1 MIDPAQV
8 KWEPITPAGE
18 AIVAAIA
25 ARQYNEH
32 AVRLGAAPVKVPRSP
47 LDSKPRPDS
56 RYKLRSACE
65 LMNTEPIRW
74 RIKGV
79 IPEQGT
85 GAIYGPS
92 GSAKTFL
99 ALDMAMHLAG
109 GAQWFGYRVRRCP
122 VVYVCLEGEAGLSV
136 RLKAYCERKGSIPEG
151 VDFINQAVN
160 LLDNKDLRDLVLAVQ
175 ARYAGGGIVVIDT
188 LNRAAPGMD
197 ENSSAEM
204 GRVIAAAKVVQHAVG
219 GLVLFVH
226 HTGKDASKG
235 LRGHSSLHAAL
246 DAAIEVSR
254 SSDVREWSVAK
265 AKDGLDGKSHQFK
278 LEIVTMGL
286 DNDGD
291 LITSCVVQPAPGAP
305 GVRSKPLTTT
315 QQIGM
320 DSFMTA
326 AAANI
331 DDGDRQEHAHLDQWR
346 EEFYRR
352 STGDNP
358 DSKRRAFNRVR
369 QELVELGRL
378 VVADD
383 VYRISMSSGISGTFA
398 GHVPACPAP
407 GTGTGRDTTL

>member
-1 MIDPAQV
+1 MTSAAQIA
-8 KWEPITPAGE
+8 WPPITPEGE
-18 AIVAAIA
+18 AMVAAIA
-25 ARQYNEH
+25 ARQFNRV
-32 AVRLGAAPVKVPRSP
+32 ANGFGADRLKVPRSP
-47 LDSKPRPDS
+47 LDSKPRPDT
-56 RYKLRSACE
+56 RYKLRSAGE
-65 LMNTEPIRW
+65 LMHSDPIAW

-79 IPEQGT
+79 IPEQGI

-136 RLKAYCERKGSIPEG
+136 RLKAYCERSGSIPEG

-160 LLDNKDLRDLVLAVQ
+160 LLDKNDLRDLVLALQ
-175 ARYAGGGIVVIDT
+175 ARDAGGGIVVIDT
-188 LNRAAPGMD
+188 LNRAAPGLD

-204 GRVIAAAKVVQHAVG
+204 GRVIAAAKVIQQAVG

-226 HTGKDASKG
+226 HTGKDETKG

-246 DAAIEVSR
+246 DAALKVTRTGE
-254 SSDVREWSVAK
+254 VREWSVAK
-265 AKDGLDGKSHQFK
+265 AKDGQDGKSHPFK
-278 LEIVTMGL
+278 LEVVTMGL

-291 LITSCVVQPAPGAP
+291 LITSCVVQPTQGA
-305 GVRSKPLTTT
+305 GVRSKPLAPT

-331 DDGDRQEHAHLDQWR
+331 DDGDRQVHAHLDQWR
-346 EEFYRR
+346 DEFYRR

-383 VYRISMSSGISGTFA
+383 IYRISMTTGTSGTFA

>member
-1 MIDPAQV
+1 MINPAQIE
-8 KWEPITPAGE
+8 WAPITPEGHAML
-18 AIVAAIA
+18 AAAA
-25 ARQYNEH
+25 ARQYKH
-32 AVRLGAAPVKVPRSP
+32 IACRLGAERIKVPPSP
-47 LDSKPRPDS
+47 FDSMPTPET
-56 RYKLRSACE
+56 RYRLRSAGE
-65 LMNTEPIRW
+65 LMQTAPIRW

-79 IPEQGT
+79 IPENGI
-85 GAIYGPS
+85 GAIFGPS

-99 ALDMAMHLAG
+99 ALDMAMHLAE
-109 GAQWFGYRVRRCP
+109 GAPWFGYRVRPCP

-136 RLKAYCERKGSIPEG
+136 RLKAYCERRGTVPEG
-151 VDFINQAVN
+151 VDFINQSVN
-160 LLDNKDLRDLVLAVQ
+160 LLDAKDLRDLISAVQ
-175 ARYAGGGIVVIDT
+175 ARYVGGGIVVIDT

-204 GRVIAAAKVVQHAVG
+204 GRVIAAAKLIQQAVG

-254 SSDVREWSVAK
+254 SGDVREWSVAK
-265 AKDGLDGKSHQFK
+265 AKDGQDGKTHPFK
-278 LEIVTMGL
+278 LEVVTMGL

-291 LITSCVVQPAPGAP
+291 LITSCVVQPAQGAP
-305 GVRSKPLTTT
+305 GVRSKPLNLT
-315 QQIGM
+315 QQAGM
-320 DSFMTA
+320 DAFMTA

-331 DDGDRQEHAHLDQWR
+331 NDGDKQVHAHLCQWR
-346 EEFYRR
+346 EEFYSH

-369 QELVELGRL
+369 KELVELGRL
-378 VVADD
+378 VVAED
-383 VYRISMSSGISGTFA
+383 VYRFPMGFGTSGTFA
-398 GHVPACPAP
+398 GQAPLCPAP

>member
-1 MIDPAQV
+1 MTNAAQIQ
-8 KWEPITPAGE
+8 WGPITPEGE
-18 AIVAAIA
+18 AMLAAIA
-25 ARQYNEH
+25 ARQYNEI
-32 AVRLGAAPVKVPRSP
+32 ASRFGAERVKVPPSW
-47 LDSKPRPDS
+47 LDSKPRPDT
-56 RYKLRSACE
+56 RYKLLSAGE
-65 LMNTEPIRW
+65 LMRTEPIRW

-79 IPEQGT
+79 IPEQGI

-109 GAQWFGYRVRRCP
+109 GSQWFGYRVRRCP
-122 VVYVCLEGEAGLSV
+122 VVYICLEGEAGLSV
-136 RLKAYCERKGSIPEG
+136 RLKAYCERRGNIPEG

-160 LLDNKDLRDLVLAVQ
+160 LLDTKDLQDLVSAVQ
-175 ARYAGGGIVVIDT
+175 ARYASGGIVVIDT

-204 GRVIAAAKVVQHAVG
+204 GRVIAAAKVIQQAVG
-219 GLVLFVH
+219 GLVLLVH

-254 SSDVREWSVAK
+254 SGDVREWSVAK
-265 AKDGLDGKSHQFK
+265 AKDGQDGKIHPFK
-278 LEIVTMGL
+278 LEVVTMGL
-286 DNDGD
+286 DGDGD
-291 LITSCVVQPAPGAP
+291 LITSCVIQPVK
-305 GVRSKPLTTT
+305 GVGFRSKPLTPT
-315 QQIGM
+315 QQVGM

-326 AAANI
+326 AAENI
-331 DDGDRQEHAHLDQWR
+331 DDGDRQVHAHLDRWR

-378 VVADD
+378 VVADG
-383 VYRISMSSGISGTFA
+383 VYRISMSSRTSGTFA
-398 GHVPACPAP
+398 GHVSMCPAP

>member
-1 MIDPAQV
+1 MTSAAQIDWP
-8 KWEPITPAGE
+8 PITPEGE
-18 AIVAAIA
+18 ALMDAIA
-25 ARQYNEH
+25 AQQYNRVASRFGAEH
-32 AVRLGAAPVKVPRSP
+32 VKFARSP
-47 LDSKPRPDS
+47 LDSKPRPDT
-56 RYKLRSACE
+56 RYKLRSAGE
-65 LMNTEPIRW
+65 LMRTEPIRW

-79 IPEQGT
+79 IPEQGI

-109 GAQWFGYRVRRCP
+109 GAYWFGYRVRRCP
-122 VVYVCLEGEAGLSV
+122 VVYVCLEGEAGLSI
-136 RLKAYCERKGSIPEG
+136 RLKAYCERRGSVPEG

-160 LLDNKDLRDLVLAVQ
+160 LLDNKDLRDLVSAVQ

-204 GRVIAAAKVVQHAVG
+204 GRVIAAASVVQQAVG

-254 SSDVREWSVAK
+254 SGDVREWSVAK
-265 AKDGLDGKSHQFK
+265 AKDGQDGVCHPFK
-278 LEIVTMGL
+278 LDIVAMGI

-291 LITSCVVQPAPGAP
+291 PITSCVIQPVQGA
-305 GVRSKPLTTT
+305 GVRSKPLTPT
-315 QQIGM
+315 QQVGM
-320 DSFMTA
+320 DSFMA
-326 AAANI
+326 AASANI
-331 DDGDRQEHAHLDQWR
+331 NDGDRRVHAHLDQWR
-346 EEFYRR
+346 DEFYRR
-352 STGDNP
+352 STGDKP

-369 QELVELGRL
+369 LELVELGKL
-378 VVADD
+378 NVADD
-383 VYRISMSSGISGTFA
+383 IYRISMNSGTFA

>member
-1 MIDPAQV
+1 MTIAAQI
-8 KWEPITPAGE
+8 KWGPITPEGE
-18 AIVAAIA
+18 ALMDAIA
-25 ARQYNEH
+25 ARQYNEF
-32 AVRLGAAPVKVPRSP
+32 ASRFGAEHIKVLPSS
-47 LDSKPRPDS
+47 LDSKPRPDT
-56 RYKLRSACE
+56 RYKLRSAGE
-65 LMNTEPIRW
+65 LMRTEPIRW

-79 IPEQGT
+79 IPEQGI

-109 GAQWFGYRVRRCP
+109 GSQWFGYRVRRCP

-136 RLKAYCERKGSIPEG
+136 RLKAYCERRGNIPEG

-160 LLDNKDLRDLVLAVQ
+160 LLDTKDLRDLVSAVQ
-175 ARYAGGGIVVIDT
+175 ARYAAGGIVVVDT
-188 LNRAAPGMD
+188 LNRAAPGVD

-204 GRVIAAAKVVQHAVG
+204 GRVIAAAKVIQQAVG
-219 GLVLFVH
+219 GLVLLVH

-254 SSDVREWSVAK
+254 SGDVREWSVAK
-265 AKDGLDGKSHQFK
+265 AKDGQDGRSHPFK
-278 LEIVTMGL
+278 LEVVTMGL

-291 LITSCVVQPAPGAP
+291 LITSCVVQPAQGA
-305 GVRSKPLTTT
+305 GVRSKPLTPT

-320 DSFMTA
+320 DSFITA

-331 DDGDRQEHAHLDQWR
+331 DDGDRQEHTHLDQWR
-346 EEFYRR
+346 EEFYCR

-378 VVADD
+378 VVADGI
-383 VYRISMSSGISGTFA
+383 YRISMSSGTSGTFA

>member
-1 MIDPAQV
+1 MIDPAQIE
-8 KWEPITPAGE
+8 WGPITHGGE
-18 AIVAAIA
+18 AMLAAIA
-25 ARQYNEH
+25 AQQYNDI
-32 AVRLGAAPVKVPRSP
+32 ADRFGAERVKVPPSP
-47 LDSKPRPDS
+47 LDSKPRPAS
-56 RYKLRSACE
+56 RYKLQSAGE
-65 LMNTEPIRW
+65 LMQTEPIRW

-79 IPEQGT
+79 IPEQGI

-109 GAQWFGYRVRRCP
+109 GAMWFGYRIRRCP

-160 LLDNKDLRDLVLAVQ
+160 LLDNKDVRDLVLAVQ

-254 SSDVREWSVAK
+254 TGDVREWSLAK
-265 AKDGLDGKSHQFK
+265 AKDGQDGLSHPFK
-278 LEIVTMGL
+278 LEVVTMGL

-291 LITSCVVQPAPGAP
+291 LITSCVVQPAQGAP
-305 GVRSKPLTTT
+305 GVRSKPLTPT

-331 DDGDRQEHAHLDQWR
+331 NDGDRQVHTHLDQWR

-358 DSKRRAFNRVR
+358 DSKRRAFSRVR
-369 QELVELGRL
+369 KELVELGRL
-378 VVADD
+378 FVAED
-383 VYRISMSSGISGTFA
+383 VYRIPMGFGTSGTFA
-398 GHVPACPAP
+398 GHVPACP
-407 GTGTGRDTTL
+407 GTGRDTTL

>member
-1 MIDPAQV
+1 MTNAGQIQ
-8 KWEPITPAGE
+8 WGPITPEGE
-18 AIVAAIA
+18 AMVAAIA
-25 ARQYNEH
+25 ARQYNEI
-32 AVRLGAAPVKVPRSP
+32 ASRFGAERVKVPPSS
-47 LDSKPRPDS
+47 LDSKPRPDT
-56 RYKLRSACE
+56 RYKLLSAGE
-65 LMNTEPIRW
+65 LMRTEPIRW

-79 IPEQGT
+79 IPEQGI

-136 RLKAYCERKGSIPEG
+136 RLKAYCERRGNIPEG
-151 VDFINQAVN
+151 VDFINQSVN
-160 LLDNKDLRDLVLAVQ
+160 LLDTKDLRDLVSAVQ
-175 ARYAGGGIVVIDT
+175 ARYTAGGIVVVDT
-188 LNRAAPGMD
+188 LNRAAPGVD

-204 GRVIAAAKVVQHAVG
+204 GRVIAAAKVIQQAVG
-219 GLVLFVH
+219 GLVLLVH

-254 SSDVREWSVAK
+254 SGDVREWSVAK
-265 AKDGLDGKSHQFK
+265 AKDGQDGKIHPFK
-278 LEIVTMGL
+278 LEVVTMGL
-286 DNDGD
+286 DGDGD
-291 LITSCVVQPAPGAP
+291 LITSCVIQPVQGA
-305 GVRSKPLTTT
+305 GFRSKPLTPT

-331 DDGDRQEHAHLDQWR
+331 NDGDRQVHAHLDQWR

-358 DSKRRAFNRVR
+358 DSKRRAFNRLR
-369 QELVELGRL
+369 QELVEVGRL

-383 VYRISMSSGISGTFA
+383 IYRISMSSGTSETFA
-398 GHVPACPAP
+398 GHVSMCPAP

>member
-1 MIDPAQV
+1 MIDPAQIE
-8 KWEPITPAGE
+8 WGPIAPEGE
-18 AIVAAIA
+18 ALMDAIA
-25 ARQYNEH
+25 AHQYNRV
-32 AVRLGAAPVKVPRSP
+32 ASRFGAEPVKVPPSP
-47 LDSKPRPDS
+47 LDAKPRPAT
-56 RYKLRSACE
+56 RYKLRSAGE
-65 LMNTEPIRW
+65 LMRTEPIRW

-79 IPEQGT
+79 IPEQGI
-85 GAIYGPS
+85 GAIFGPS

-109 GAQWFGYRVRRCP
+109 GAHWFGYRVRHCP
-122 VVYVCLEGEAGLSV
+122 VVYVCLEGEAGLSI
-136 RLKAYCERKGSIPEG
+136 RLKAYCERRGSVPEG

-160 LLDNKDLRDLVLAVQ
+160 LLDNKDLRDLVIAVQ

-204 GRVIAAAKVVQHAVG
+204 GRVIAAAKLIQQAVG

-254 SSDVREWSVAK
+254 SGDVREWSVAK
-265 AKDGLDGKSHQFK
+265 AKDGQDGKSHPFK
-278 LEIVTMGL
+278 LEVVTMGV
-286 DNDGD
+286 DDDGD
-291 LITSCVVQPAPGAP
+291 PITSCFIQPVQGA
-305 GVRSKPLTTT
+305 GVRSKPLTPT
-315 QQIGM
+315 QQIGL
-320 DSFMTA
+320 DSFMAA

-331 DDGDRQEHAHLDQWR
+331 NDGDRRVHAHLDQWR
-346 EEFYRR
+346 DEFYRR
-352 STGDNP
+352 STGDKP

-369 QELVELGRL
+369 LELVELGKL
-378 VVADD
+378 NVADD
-383 VYRISMSSGISGTFA
+383 IYRISMSSGTSGTFA

-407 GTGTGRDTTL
+407 GTGTGRDITL